1 MFRLILPV
9 LTLVIGFALG
19 IWYDR
24 HQMSVECRNGEGD
37 WTGTICVDSELL
49 Q

>member
-1 MFRLILPV
+1 MLRLIVV
-9 LTLVIGFALG
+9 LIVFLVGFGTG

-24 HQMSVECRNGEGD
+24 MQMQTECDNGEGD

>member
-1 MFRLILPV
+1 MLRLVTLIL
-9 LTLVIGFALG
+9 TLAAGFGLG

-24 HQMSVECRNGEGD
+24 WQMSVECQSGEGD

>member
-1 MFRLILPV
+1 MLRLILPV

-24 HQMSVECRNGEGD
+24 HQMSVECINGEGD